1 MEERW
6 EKRRAGE
13 GKTEREKDDRG
24 DKKERSGQW
33 LKGKRMDNRSK
44 TKSSIQKRWLHV

>member
-24 DKKERSGQW
+24 DKKERRREGGEGQGQFED
-33 LKGKRMDNRSK
+33 KMRAEER
-44 TKSSIQKRWLHV
+44 